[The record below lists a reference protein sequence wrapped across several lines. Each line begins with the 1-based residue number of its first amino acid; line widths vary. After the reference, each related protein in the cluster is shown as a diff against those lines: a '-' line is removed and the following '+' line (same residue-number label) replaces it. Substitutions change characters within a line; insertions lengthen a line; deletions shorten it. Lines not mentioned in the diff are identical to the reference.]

1 MKNKPKEIFTKPIAQ
16 IKKVKIC
23 LLFVGKLINSDA
35 INCISRLN
43 QTYFKSFSLT
53 LKVLQRSLITAI
65 MLILL
70 FLTGC
75 MHMEMGMRKKMNM
88 GKITPIKKVQEYNT
102 NDKMDQVISKSVNNL
117 KAQSLDISNI
127 AVWRIRSQ
135 SAGLDVDLL
144 RAKLISNLVS
154 INTFQVVSR
163 ERLDALLEEQE
174 LSLSGVIDSQSA
186 EEIGNLIGIDGFI
199 DGYASFSENL
209 LSLTLHVIETK
220 TGKIVWSRTIQSE

>member
-16 IKKVKIC
+16 IKKFKIC

-75 MHMEMGMRKKMNM
+75 IHMEMGMRKKMNM
-88 GKITPIKKVQEYNT
+88 GKITSIKKVQEYNT

-127 AVWRIRSQ
+127 AV
-135 SAGLDVDLL
+135 
-144 RAKLISNLVS
+144 
-154 INTFQVVSR
+154 
-163 ERLDALLEEQE
+163 
-174 LSLSGVIDSQSA
+174 
-186 EEIGNLIGIDGFI
+186 
-199 DGYASFSENL
+199 
-209 LSLTLHVIETK
+209 
-220 TGKIVWSRTIQSE
+220 

>member
-1 MKNKPKEIFTKPIAQ
+1 MKNK
-16 IKKVKIC
+16 
-23 LLFVGKLINSDA
+23 
-35 INCISRLN
+35 R
-43 QTYFKSFSLT
+43 
-53 LKVLQRSLITAI
+53 ITVI

-209 LSLTLHVIETK
+209 LSLTLHLIETK
-220 TGKIVWSRTIQSE
+220 TGKIVWSKTIQSE